1 MADTGGMAMHSRIR
15 LPDLSQYRAIYA
27 FKVALTVVLTLFIAF
42 MFDLNHTYWA
52 LMTVPL
58 IVRPESGTLVWRS
71 AARMAGTFCGALA
84 GFAIALCFAQS
95 PAQAIAATAVLLFL
109 IGYLTRMESGIDAY
123 GYATCGFTALVI
135 VLDTQADPMQAWPLT
150 LARMTETMIP
160 IVCGFVVM
168 LTVFPRSVS
177 DNAAVAIGKAQDAV
191 AGLAH
196 TVLSAGHP
204 PLAAPEKG
212 VMAAIGMAHTE
223 LRSLAYERTRKDWR
237 RPRMAS
243 VAHDLDRVAV
253 AITAIRFAGEFAPD
267 SAFDLDHVR
276 DDRQHLSDLTARI
289 MGAGTDVTGLLDAS
303 DEAERLR
310 DRIHRNA
317 MVPSRPVPIAVLEQA
332 LADLADRLASL
343 ARSRAFLTDAAA
355 ANRRLPETVGHI
367 PTVRRYRDHLAAVQY
382 GLRPA
387 IMLLVIAFV
396 WLASGWSAGNSLA
409 MIVPALSLLLPTI
422 VPRPVRVMAGKA
434 LALGLFCGVCV
445 SIGLMMALT
454 QVEGFFALSMLIGTA
469 VFVIFLLAGEI
480 QLLPL
485 AIGSM
490 IMISIGLQPSNTPS
504 FSPIT
509 LFNVAASLALLP
521 PCFIIAITVL
531 FPENHGW
538 LSRHLRRGTTSLL
551 TRTAAERNPMPRL
564 QFFDEI
570 IDMFTDYASGLDAEK
585 PQDAWLIRRT
595 RAALVAGLVCD
606 RLRNT
611 GADPALPPDMA
622 ALVAD
627 LRQTVRDA
635 VRGKPA
641 DMVPFNRLR
650 AVSRTHDDPLTR
662 LCLLQAEALRP
673 LIAGGMLAPTP
684 NHGAA

>member
-1 MADTGGMAMHSRIR
+1 MQSRLR
-15 LPDLSQYRAIYA
+15 LPDLSQYRAVYA

-71 AARMAGTFCGALA
+71 AARLAGTFCGAFA

-95 PAQAIAATAVLLFL
+95 APQAIAATAVLLFL

-150 LARMTETMIP
+150 LARTTETMIP

-177 DNAAVAIGKAQDAV
+177 DNATSAIGKAQQAV
-191 AGLAH
+191 AGLAQ
-196 TVLSAGHP
+196 TVLSSGHA

-212 VMAAIGMAHTE
+212 VMAAIGAAHTE

-253 AITAIRFAGEFAPD
+253 AVTAIRFAGEGLPD
-267 SAFDLDHVR
+267 TAFDLDPVQGAR
-276 DDRQHLSDLTARI
+276 RQLSDLTARI
-289 MGAGTDVTGLLDAS
+289 MGTESHVTALLDAG
-303 DEAERLR
+303 DEAQALR
-310 DRIHRNA
+310 DRIHTSG
-317 MVPSRPVPIAVLEQA
+317 MDPSRPIPLAVLEQA

-343 ARSRAFLTDAAA
+343 ARSRAFLTDADAA
-355 ANRRLPETVGHI
+355 RQRLPEPTGHI
-367 PTVRRYRDHLAAVQY
+367 PTARRYRDHIAAIEY

-387 IMLLVIAFV
+387 IMLVAISFI
-396 WLASGWSAGNSLA
+396 WLASGWSAGNALA

-434 LALGLFCGVCV
+434 LGPGLFCGACVC
-445 SIGLMMALT
+445 IGLMVTLS

-469 VFVIFLLAGEI
+469 VFVIFLLAGAL

-490 IMISIGLQPSNTPS
+490 IMISIGLQPSNTPT
-504 FSPIT
+504 FSPLT

-521 PCFIIAITVL
+521 PLFIVAITVI
-531 FPENHGW
+531 FPEDHGW
-538 LSRHLRRGTTSLL
+538 LSRHLRRGTTGLL
-551 TRTAAERNPMPRL
+551 TRIAAERNPIPRL
-564 QFFDEI
+564 RFFDEI

-611 GADPALPPDMA
+611 GADPALPPD
-622 ALVAD
+622 VADLLPD
-627 LRQTVRDA
+627 LRQTLRDA
-635 VRGKPA
+635 VKGRAA
-641 DMVPFNRLR
+641 DLTPFERLR
-650 AVSRTHDDPLTR
+650 AAARTHDNPLSR
-662 LCLLQAEALRP
+662 LCLLQAEALYP
-673 LIAGGMLAPTP
+673 LIAGGILAPTP
-684 NHGAA
+684 NTGAA